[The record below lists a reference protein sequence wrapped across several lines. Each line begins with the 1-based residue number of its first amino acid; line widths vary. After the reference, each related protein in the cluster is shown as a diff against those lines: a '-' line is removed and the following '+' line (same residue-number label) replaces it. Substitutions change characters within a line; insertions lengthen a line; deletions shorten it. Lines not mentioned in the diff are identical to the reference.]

1 MSQYDPQQLQQ
12 KFERWCELHREQ
24 VEAQQR
30 FVEAEALYS
39 ELQAYYQDPQWM
51 TDREEDKPIE
61 YSGPAHS
68 IFSEDAL
75 WNMIT
80 DRNELAIQWMR
91 LGLDALDNK

>member
-1 MSQYDPQQLQQ
+1 MSQYNPQQLQQ

-24 VEAQQR
+24 VEAQQS

-51 TDREEDKPIE
+51 ADREEDKPIE
-61 YSGPAHS
+61 YSGSAHS

>member
-51 TDREEDKPIE
+51 TDREEHKPIE
-61 YSGPAHS
+61 YSGSAHS